1 MKLCVAAWVA
11 GLLCAI
17 MGFSAVAEEARI
29 FKTLRLEGNGVR
41 WKAPGGGEPRTVS
54 YGIATGDIEFQGARN
69 CGRMTALGPLLQ
81 ASNVSA
87 QTVHEEVA
95 AAFAMWQD
103 VANIRFREAIAPEQ
117 PDILIG
123 AQAEP
128 EGWAFANVF
137 YDVLSPE
144 PIKPIS
150 RALICLNPERR
161 WKVGFDGNLRA
172 YDLRYTI
179 AHEVGHAIG
188 LDHPNSGGQIMGYR
202 YEETFRGL
210 QTGDIAGAVLLY
222 GKSQPQ
228 GVAAASQPPTAGP
241 AEAIAPSPLPNITR
255 GGSRAAPQP
264 GK

>member
-1 MKLCVAAWVA
+1 MAAGILCGAIGAALA
-11 GLLCAI
+11 GE
-17 MGFSAVAEEARI
+17 AVS

-41 WKAPGGGEPRTVS
+41 WQGPAKGWVRTVTF
-54 YGIATGDIEFQGARN
+54 GIVVRDATFAGARN
-69 CGRMTALGPLLQ
+69 CGRMTPLDPLLQ
-81 ASNVSA
+81 ASNVA
-87 QTVHEEVA
+87 PETMRTEVA
-95 AAFAMWQD
+95 AAFAMWEA
-103 VANIRFREAIAPEQ
+103 VANIRFREAANPEFA
-117 PDILIG
+117 DILIG

-137 YDVLSPE
+137 YDALSAE

-188 LDHPNSGGQIMGYR
+188 LDHPSGGGQIMGYR

-210 QTGDIAGAVLLY
+210 QPGDIAGAVVLY
-222 GKSQPQ
+222 GAAGAN
-228 GVAAASQPPTAGP
+228 GVAAATAAPPAAGRLD
-241 AEAIAPSPLPNITR
+241 EEPLRVPPLARR
-255 GGSRAAPQP
+255 GGSRAFPQP
-264 GK
+264 AD

>member
-1 MKLCVAAWVA
+1 M
-11 GLLCAI
+11 
-17 MGFSAVAEEARI
+17 AEDSGSYKAL
-29 FKTLRLEGNGVR
+29 KLEGNGVH
-41 WKAPGGGEPRTVS
+41 WKAPANGQPRTIS
-54 YGIATGDIEFQGARN
+54 YGVVTGDVEFQGARN
-69 CGRMTALGPLLQ
+69 CGRMTTLSSLLQ
-81 ASNVSA
+81 AANLTS
-87 QTVHEEVA
+87 QTMHEEIA
-95 AAFAMWQD
+95 AAFAMWES
-103 VANIRFREAIAPEQ
+103 VANIRFREAVTAEQ
-117 PDILIG
+117 AEILIG

-137 YDVLSPE
+137 YDVFSPD

-188 LDHPNSGGQIMGYR
+188 LDHPTGSGQIMGYR
-202 YEETFRGL
+202 YEEAFRSL
-210 QTGDIAGAVLLY
+210 QTGDVAGAVLLY
-222 GKSQPQ
+222 GKRQPQ
-228 GVAAASQPPTAGP
+228 GLAAASEEPPAGP
-241 AEAIAPSPLPNITR
+241 VQATPLPLPNVTR

>member
-1 MKLCVAAWVA
+1 MGSAA
-11 GLLCAI
+11 
-17 MGFSAVAEEARI
+17 AEEGGS
-29 FKTLRLEGNGVR
+29 FKTLKLEGNGVR
-41 WKAPGGGEPRTVS
+41 WKSAADGEPRTIS
-54 YGIATGDIEFQGARN
+54 YGVVTGEIEFPGARN
-69 CGRMTALGPLLQ
+69 CGRMTTLGSLLQ
-81 ASNVSA
+81 ASNV
-87 QTVHEEVA
+87 TLERMHEEIT
-95 AAFAMWQD
+95 AAFAMWES
-103 VANIRFREAIAPEQ
+103 VANLRFREAVTAEQ
-117 PDILIG
+117 ADILIG

-144 PIKPIS
+144 RIKPIS

-188 LDHPNSGGQIMGYR
+188 LDHPAGGGQIMGYR
-202 YEETFRGL
+202 YEEAFRSL
-210 QTGDIAGAVLLY
+210 QGGDVAGAVLLY
-222 GKSQPQ
+222 GTSQPH
-228 GVAAASQPPTAGP
+228 GVAAASREAPVGP
-241 AEAIAPSPLPNITR
+241 IEATPSPQPNVTR